1 MEMESLEKVSMLD
14 HLEVDLTQMIMQM
27 VEADSTVETLK
38 EVDSTLALT
47 VVVKMLME
55 EEILDSMVEML
66 LMETVDSMEDLRVG
80 DQKDI
85 KRVTLGFMDQ
95 KEEVEETGETNIV
108 TRQSVSSF
116 VIRNKYGFMAI
127 NFSNLHIIQSCLN

>member
-1 MEMESLEKVSMLD
+1 
-14 HLEVDLTQMIMQM
+14 M

-95 KEEVEETGETNIV
+95 KEEVEETGEKILSRDKV
-108 TRQSVSSF
+108 YHLLSSE
-116 VIRNKYGFMAI
+116 I
-127 NFSNLHIIQSCLN
+127 NMVLWL

>member
-95 KEEVEETGETNIV
+95 KEEVEETGEKILSRDKV
-108 TRQSVSSF
+108 YHFLSSE
-116 VIRNKYGFMAI
+116 I
-127 NFSNLHIIQSCLN
+127 NMVLWL